1 MLLNNRKVS
10 CCDPLNSEPASE
22 YNDDLA
28 LCFKDKLEDC
38 LGSNLDDRLE
48 DLLEEFLEEF
58 LDDAGEALN
67 KLFLMV
73 ENLFN
78 GDSDDILELE
88 AEEEVESIDIELP

>member
-22 YNDDLA
+22 YNDDLV
-28 LCFKDKLEDC
+28 LCFKDELEDC

-48 DLLEEFLEEF
+48 DLLEEFR
-58 LDDAGEALN
+58 DDAGEALN